1 MAGEFTAII
10 AVLCFVGSN
19 VLFRRT
25 EHQASPLFINL
36 FRTAIGTLTFI
47 IIALILNIFLQIFLI
62 PWNLWLVLFMS
73 FLFGQV
79 IADTSYFKAQR
90 ELGTTI
96 AMAVSMTFPLFTYML
111 SLIFLNRPF
120 ELRVIISII
129 LVGIGIV
136 IIGKSRLV
144 LNNKDFNNSKAE
156 IHSLKK
162 KWKGFFTQ
170 NTIKAV
176 GFGMIASIGWA
187 IGLVIIDY
195 ATNEIN
201 RILQINGLSSII
213 GNVIRFPFAL
223 AILALLAFR
232 ESFFQNKIGSSPNQK
247 KTYNTWIILII
258 ASVIGTSIGAYVYTE
273 AARTAGATVMSL
285 IASAS
290 PLFSLPLTY
299 WVNKEGI
306 TKIGFLGVVLTILGV
321 VVILL

>member
-232 ESFFQNKIGSSPNQK
+232 ESFFQNKTVSSPNQK